1 MYAPSHPASTSRANR
16 PRSCNTPKTAT
27 SKSPPRTRGPSA
39 PSPGRAQPARKTT
52 PSADSSPFYHPST
65 TSCPWNPPAKS
76 WSDLSN
82 NPLSVSNSSAFLQ
95 YFTPRDQVITQRL
108 YRPHN
113 CSPACKDYVRH
124 NLGKLRGHNP
134 LSKPLLCGWARIT
147 QKVKG
152 RKEIVYKAPCS
163 RILRNMQEVHRYLRM
178 TKSEMTVDLFDFNH
192 MVRCLAEFNVEC
204 IPDPKDLSKGTAAL
218 TWGLSFLLSCF
229 KA

>member
-1 MYAPSHPASTSRANR
+1 
-16 PRSCNTPKTAT
+16 
-27 SKSPPRTRGPSA
+27 
-39 PSPGRAQPARKTT
+39 
-52 PSADSSPFYHPST
+52 
-65 TSCPWNPPAKS
+65 
-76 WSDLSN
+76 
-82 NPLSVSNSSAFLQ
+82 LQ

-113 CSPACKDYVRH
+113 CSPSCKDYVRH